1 MDYFKEYRSFVSSYY
16 FAEGLRITA
25 GVTLPAVILSYFN
38 LLDVGLVVSLGAICV
53 SASDIPGP
61 ILHRRNGMQACVILI
76 FFVALLTGF
85 VSAQPVALAVFI
97 AISCFVFSM
106 IGVYG
111 GRVNAVGLAALL
123 VMVLSIH
130 QVHTGWDVVR
140 NALYVSAGGLWYML
154 LSLALYS
161 FRPYRLVQQ
170 ALGESI
176 MAIAEY
182 LRTRALFYNK
192 DVNYDKV
199 YRQVME
205 EQVSVQQK
213 QLLLR
218 DLLFKSRHIVKES
231 TVTGRTLLMIFTD
244 TVDLFEKTTTSFYA
258 YETLH
263 REFDNTDILQHY
275 QETIMKIADELDEIG
290 LSVQWGRQSPEPVSL
305 QKNIQ
310 ALQEYFNEFRNTHR
324 TPGNLE
330 ALISLRKILQ
340 SLEDISVRPY
350 TLHHYTGYD
359 RKRAGE
365 YKLSDDY
372 EQFVTPTDLDWRLL
386 KDNLTLRSNTFRHA
400 LRVSIATTAGYI
412 LSHLLAFGHSYWILL
427 TIIVILKPAYSLSRE
442 RNYQR
447 FLGTVL
453 GALIGLLIIWTV
465 EGRTVLFILML
476 VLMTGAY
483 SFMRTRYLVSVVLMT
498 PYILIMF
505 HLLDS
510 GEFTQILRDRL
521 IDTGIGSVIAFLA
534 TFLLVPAWEKEQM
547 KGYMTEALTESIA
560 YYRNVSAAF
569 TGVTVTE
576 TAYKLSRKN
585 AFVALATLS
594 GAFSRMLLEPRSKQ
608 TNSRIVHQ
616 FVVMSYMLNSHIAT
630 LSYFAKPLG
639 AKYRSDEFVPVVEDT
654 IEELEAIRALV
665 NGPAAD
671 VQDDDNPE
679 AVLQQQMA
687 ELMDKRRTE
696 LQQGLMETE
705 TRVRLSELK
714 PIVDQ
719 FLFISRIA
727 GDMKK
732 VVLESNSKVK
742 SQNSKG

>member
-61 ILHRRNGMQACVILI
+61 ILHRRNGMQACIILI

-85 VSAQPVALAVFI
+85 VSAQPVALGIFI
-97 AISCFVFSM
+97 AICCFVFSM

-176 MAIAEY
+176 MAIAQY
-182 LRTRALFYNK
+182 LRTRAQFYNR

-263 REFDNTDILQHY
+263 REFDSTDILQHY
-275 QETIMKIADELDEIG
+275 QETILKIADELDEIG
-290 LSVQWGRQSPEPVSL
+290 LAVQWGRRSPEPVSL

-324 TPGNLE
+324 TSQNLE

-340 SLEDISVRPY
+340 SLEDISVRLY

-447 FLGTVL
+447 FLGTVV
-453 GALIGLLIIWTV
+453 GALVGLLVIWTV
-465 EGRTVLFILML
+465 KDRTVLFVLML
-476 VLMTGAY
+476 ILMTGAY

-547 KGYMTEALTESIA
+547 KGYMTEALTQSIA
-560 YYRNVSAAF
+560 YYKNVSAAF
-569 TGVTVTE
+569 TGGVVTE
-576 TAYKLSRKN
+576 TEYKLSRKN
-585 AFVALATLS
+585 AFVALANLS

-608 TNSRIVHQ
+608 TNGRTVHQ

-639 AKYRSDEFVPVVEDT
+639 AKYRSDEFKPVVEDT
-654 IEELEAIRALV
+654 IEELEEIRSLV
-665 NGPAAD
+665 NGPATE

-687 ELMDKRRTE
+687 ELVDKRRAE
-696 LQQGLMETE
+696 IQQGLMETE

-732 VVLESNSKVK
+732 VVLESQKSKVK
-742 SQNSKG
+742 IQK

>member
-1 MDYFKEYRSFVSSYY
+1 MDYIKEYRSFVSSYY

-25 GVTLPAVILSYFN
+25 GVTLPAIILNYFN

-61 ILHRRNGMQACVILI
+61 ILHRRNGMQACIILI

-85 VSAQPVALAVFI
+85 VSAQPVVLGILI
-97 AISCFVFSM
+97 AICCFVFSM

-123 VMVLSIH
+123 VMVLGIQ
-130 QVHTGWDVVR
+130 QVHTGWGVVR

-154 LSLALYS
+154 LSLTLYS
-161 FRPYRLVQQ
+161 FRPYRLIQQ

-176 MAIAEY
+176 MAIADY
-182 LRTRALFYNK
+182 LRTRALFYNR

-213 QLLLR
+213 QMLLR

-263 REFDNTDILQHY
+263 REFDATDILEHY
-275 QETIMKIADELDEIG
+275 RQTIGQIAEELDEIG
-290 LSVQWGRQSPEPVSL
+290 LAVQRGRRSREPVSL
-305 QKNIQ
+305 QENIRS
-310 ALQEYFNEFRNTHR
+310 LQEYFNNFRNAHR
-324 TPGNLE
+324 TPQNLE

-340 SLEDISVRPY
+340 SLEDISVRLY

-359 RKRAGE
+359 RKRARE
-365 YKLSDDY
+365 YKLSGDY
-372 EQFVTPTDLDWRLL
+372 EQFITPTDLDWRLL
-386 KDNLTLRSNTFRHA
+386 RDNLTLRSNTFRHA

-412 LSHLLAFGHSYWILL
+412 LSHVLAFGHSYWILL

-447 FLGTVL
+447 FSGTVL
-453 GALIGLLIIWTV
+453 GALLGLLLLWVIKD
-465 EGRTVLFILML
+465 RTALFVLML

-505 HLLDS
+505 YLLDT
-510 GEFTQILRDRL
+510 GEFTVILRDRL
-521 IDTGIGSVIAFLA
+521 IDTGIGSVIAFIA
-534 TFLLVPAWEKEQM
+534 TFLLVPAWEKEQL
-547 KGYMTEALTESIA
+547 KGYMTEALTNSIA
-560 YYRNVSAAF
+560 YYRHVSAAF
-569 TGVTVTE
+569 TGISVTE

-585 AFVALATLS
+585 AFVALANLS

-608 TNSRIVHQ
+608 TNSQIIHQ

-639 AKYRSDEFVPVVEDT
+639 AKYRSNEFVPVVDDT
-654 IEELEAIRALV
+654 IEELESVKAIL
-665 NGPAAD
+665 NGPAGEE
-671 VQDDDNPE
+671 QDDDNPE

-687 ELMDKRRTE
+687 ELVEKRRSE
-696 LQQGLMETE
+696 LQQGLIDTE

-732 VVLESNSKVK
+732 VVL
-742 SQNSKG
+742 SQK